1 MKRKGNHHLQKP
13 GPASKRSKPSNLNAE
28 YIRENGYFSSDDE
41 DQEIEYLKTA
51 KNIIPELFSQWREF
65 LDKDSFTD
73 LRILCK
79 NDGSGV
85 SLHKAV
91 LASCSSF
98 LGSLL
103 MDGRDETVLIMPDV
117 EKRDLLN
124 LVRIL
129 YGARTNTRPSR
140 ELLELLGIA
149 KLPSTT
155 VPLFTPSHRLTCKLI
170 TVQLLLYDF
179 MTLHYSRRQA
189 FKQNNKAQIVKMIL
203 QPKTRSLPLPLVV
216 RLRPAASEFLT
227 ATQGW

>member
-13 GPASKRSKPSNLNAE
+13 GPASKRSKPTNLRVNKKT
-28 YIRENGYFSSDDE
+28 ENERGFLSSDD
-41 DQEIEYLKTA
+41 DHEIEYLKTA

-79 NDGSGV
+79 NDSQGV

-91 LASCSSF
+91 VASCSSF
-98 LGSLL
+98 LGHLL
-103 MDGRDETVLIMPDV
+103 MDGRDESVLIMPDV

-129 YGARTNTRPSR
+129 YGARTHTRPSP
-140 ELLELLGIA
+140 ELLKLLGIS

-155 VPLFTPSHRLTCKLI
+155 VPLFTPTDHFTLTCKLI
-170 TVQLLLYDF
+170 TMQLLL
-179 MTLHYSRRQA
+179 
-189 FKQNNKAQIVKMIL
+189 
-203 QPKTRSLPLPLVV
+203 
-216 RLRPAASEFLT
+216 
-227 ATQGW
+227 

>member
-13 GPASKRSKPSNLNAE
+13 GPASKRSKPTNLRVNKKP
-28 YIRENGYFSSDDE
+28 ENEHGFLSSDD
-41 DQEIEYLKTA
+41 DHEIEYLKTA

-79 NDGSGV
+79 NDYGGSNSGV

-140 ELLELLGIA
+140 ELLKLLGIA

-155 VPLFTPSHRLTCKLI
+155 VPLFTPSDNFTLTCKLI
-170 TVQLLLYDF
+170 TMQLLLYDF
-179 MTLHYSRRQA
+179 MTLQLHSHH
-189 FKQNNKAQIVKMIL
+189 
-203 QPKTRSLPLPLVV
+203 
-216 RLRPAASEFLT
+216 
-227 ATQGW
+227 